1 MSLPEVGLRVAVG
14 DKYTKEE
21 RECVRKRGRFYQ
33 EIGGGEN
40 TLSVEKEETGN
51 IQGRQGFGK
60 QMFSMHFSPPKSLE
74 C

>member
-1 MSLPEVGLRVAVG
+1 MLLGTNILR
-14 DKYTKEE
+14 KKENVSE
-21 RECVRKRGRFYQ
+21 REVVSIKKKEVVR
-33 EIGGGEN
+33 